1 MSCLLFLVTLTLQIL
16 NVMYTHTLLIH
27 TLTHSLLIHARTHAC
42 TLYLYSSACFL
53 SVVESKRSPG
63 TAAVW
68 VARNKFAVLDKNH
81 QVSPHKGSDTG

>member
-16 NVMYTHTLLIH
+16 NVMYTHSLTHYSYMHAHTHAHYTFTLL
-27 TLTHSLLIHARTHAC
+27 LVV
-42 TLYLYSSACFL
+42 CFL

-81 QVSPHKGSDTG
+81 QVIPHKGSDTG